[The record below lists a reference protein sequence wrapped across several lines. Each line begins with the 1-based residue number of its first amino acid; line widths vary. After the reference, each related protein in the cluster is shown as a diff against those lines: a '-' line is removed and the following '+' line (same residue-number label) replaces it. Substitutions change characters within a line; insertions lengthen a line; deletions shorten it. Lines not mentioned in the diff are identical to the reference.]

1 MTEAS
6 IRTAPD
12 GGYGWVVCA
21 VAFII
26 SMVTDGILYSYG
38 VIMPE
43 LVKAFQCSASA
54 ARAFDASETSSFAGA
69 KCPFWF
75 CCAAFAQCR
84 SSLVATRYLFPK
96 EQVET
101 SSGKERRLGKRMEEI
116 GEG

>member
-1 MTEAS
+1 MTEAT

-43 LVKAFQCSASA
+43 LMKAFQCSSSA
-54 ARAFDASETSSFAGA
+54 AAAIGALQSGLMYFVAMIIFAVTNRIG
-69 KCPFWF
+69 
-75 CCAAFAQCR
+75 CR
-84 SSLVATRYLFPK
+84 YFKGCQINILKIL
-96 EQVET
+96 
-101 SSGKERRLGKRMEEI
+101 
-116 GEG
+116 